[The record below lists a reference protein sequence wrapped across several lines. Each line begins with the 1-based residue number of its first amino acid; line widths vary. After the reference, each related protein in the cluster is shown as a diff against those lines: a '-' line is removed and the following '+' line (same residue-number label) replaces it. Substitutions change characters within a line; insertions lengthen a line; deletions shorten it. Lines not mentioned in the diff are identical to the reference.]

1 MAKQLLFKSEARQA
15 LVKGVDQLANAVT
28 ITLGPRG
35 QNVALAKSFGAPT
48 VTDDGVTVAKEIE
61 LKDPYENMGAQLVKE
76 VAEKT
81 KDVAGDG
88 TTTATLL
95 TQYIIHEGLKHVTS
109 GVNPTHLRKGIDK
122 GVEAVVEEIKKSSK
136 MVKDKKS
143 IGQVATVAASNDVSV
158 GDLIADA
165 MGKVGENGVITIEE
179 GKTAETHLDMVE
191 GMQFDRGYLSPY
203 FITNAEKMEVALEDP
218 YILFH
223 DKKISNMKDFL
234 PLLEKV
240 ANTGK
245 PFLLICEDVEGEA
258 LATLVVN
265 KIRGTLKC
273 AAVKAPGFGDRR
285 KAMLEDIA
293 VLTGGQVIAEDLGL
307 KLEKVDISMLGKAKR
322 VRIDNENTTII
333 EGQGSHE
340 KIEGRIAQIKL
351 QRDETDSDYDREK
364 LEERLA
370 KLAGGVAVINV
381 GAATEAEMKTNK
393 ARIEDAVA
401 ATRAATEEG
410 IVAGGGVT
418 LLRAI
423 SAIEKLKGANTD
435 EQIGINIIKN
445 SLKEPLRKIAENAG
459 LEGGVV
465 AEKVMNKEG
474 AYGFNAETGKYED
487 LIAAGVIDPAK
498 VVRTTIENAASIASL
513 ILTTE
518 ALVTDIPEEKGAGA
532 GAPGMGMPPGGMGG
546 MPQY

>member
-1 MAKQLLFKSEARQA
+1 MI
-15 LVKGVDQLANAVT
+15 KGVDKLADAVT
-28 ITLGPRG
+28 VTLGPKG

-61 LKDPYENMGAQLVKE
+61 LEDPYENMGAQLIKE

-95 TQYIIHEGLKHVTS
+95 TQFIIHEGLKNVVA
-109 GVNPTHLRKGIDK
+109 GVNPTHLRKGMEK
-122 GVEAVVEEIKKSSK
+122 AVATVVEEIKKISK
-136 MVKDKKS
+136 PVKEKKS
-143 IGQVATVAASNDVSV
+143 ISQVGTVAASNDKSV

-165 MGKVGENGVITIEE
+165 MEKVGENGVITIEE
-179 GKTAETHLDMVE
+179 GKTAKTSLELVE
-191 GMQFDRGYLSPY
+191 GMQFDRGYISPY
-203 FITNAEKMEVALEDP
+203 FITNADKMEVVLEDV
-218 YILFH
+218 YLLIH
-223 DKKISNMKDFL
+223 DKKVSNMKDLL

-245 PFLLICEDVEGEA
+245 SFLLIAEDVEGEA

-293 VLTGGQVIAEDLGL
+293 ILTGGQVVSEDLGL
-307 KLEKVDISMLGKAKR
+307 KLEKVDLGMLGRAKR

-333 EGQGSHE
+333 EGQGDKK

-381 GAATEAEMKTNK
+381 GAATEAEMKTRK
-393 ARIEDAVA
+393 ARVEDAVA
-401 ATRAATEEG
+401 ATKAAVEEG
-410 IVAGGGVT
+410 IVPGGGVT

-423 SAIEKLKGANTD
+423 PALEKLKGETED
-435 EQIGINIIKN
+435 EQIGIRIIKDA
-445 SLKEPLRKIAENAG
+445 LKEPIRKIADNAG

-465 AEKVMNKEG
+465 AEEVLLRRKG
-474 AYGFNAETGKYED
+474 AEGFNAETLKYED
-487 LIAAGVIDPAK
+487 LVEKGVIDPAK
-498 VVRTTIENAASIASL
+498 VVRTTIENASSIACL
-513 ILTTE
+513 ILTTD
-518 ALVTDIPEEKGAGA
+518 ALVAEIPEKEKTP
-532 GAPGMGMPPGGMGG
+532 APPPGGYPPPG
-546 MPQY
+546 Y

>member
-1 MAKQLLFKSEARQA
+1 MPKQLLFRSQARQA
-15 LVKGVDQLANAVT
+15 LVRGIDQLADAVT
-28 ITLGPRG
+28 ITLGPKG
-35 QNVALAKSFGAPT
+35 QNVALAKSFGSPT

-81 KDVAGDG
+81 KDIAGDG

-95 TQYIIHEGLKHVTS
+95 TQYIVHEGLKHVLS
-109 GVNPTHLRKGIDK
+109 GVNPTHLRKGMEK
-122 GVEAVVEEIKKSSK
+122 AVAAVVDEVKRMSK
-136 MVKDKKS
+136 MVKDRKS
-143 IGQVATVAASNDVSV
+143 IGQVATVAASNDSSV

-165 MGKVGENGVITIEE
+165 MEKVGENGVITIEE
-179 GKTAETHLDMVE
+179 GKSAKTTLDIVE

-203 FITNAEKMEVALEDP
+203 FITDAQKMEVVLEDV
-218 YILFH
+218 YILLH
-223 DKKISNMKDFL
+223 DKKISNMKDL
-234 PLLEKV
+234 LLLLEKV

-245 PFLLICEDVEGEA
+245 AFLLICEDVEGEA

-285 KAMLEDIA
+285 EAMLEDIA
-293 VLTGGQVIAEDLGL
+293 ILTGGQVASEDLGL
-307 KLEKVDISMLGKAKR
+307 KLEKLDLSMLGRAKR

-333 EGQGSHE
+333 EGQGE
-340 KIEGRIAQIKL
+340 RKKIEGRIAQIKL
-351 QRDETDSDYDREK
+351 QKEETDSDYDREK

-370 KLAGGVAVINV
+370 KLAGGVAVIDV

-401 ATRAATEEG
+401 ATRAAVEEG
-410 IVAGGGVT
+410 IVPGGGVA
-418 LLRAI
+418 LLRTIPAL
-423 SAIEKLKGANTD
+423 EKLKVENTD
-435 EQIGINIIKN
+435 EEIGINIIKK
-445 SLKEPLRKIAENAG
+445 SLRVPLRKIAENAG

-465 AEKVMNKEG
+465 VEHVMSKKGNS
-474 AYGFNAETGKYED
+474 YGFNAETGKYED
-487 LIAAGVIDPAK
+487 LAEAGVIDPAK
-498 VVRTTIENAASIASL
+498 VVRTTIQNAASIASL

-518 ALVTDIPEEKGAGA
+518 ALVADIPEEKGPGKGGA
-532 GAPGMGMPPGGMGG
+532 YPP
-546 MPQY
+546 PEY

>member
-1 MAKQLLFKSEARQA
+1 MPKQLLFKSEARQA
-15 LVKGVDQLANAVT
+15 LARGVDQLADAVT

-35 QNVALAKSFGAPT
+35 QNVALSRSFGAPT

-95 TQYIIHEGLKHVTS
+95 TQCIIREGLKHVMA
-109 GVNPTHLRKGIDK
+109 GVNPTHLRKGMEK
-122 GVEAVVEEIKKSSK
+122 AVKAVVEEIKKTSK

-143 IGQVATVAASNDVSV
+143 IGQIAAVAASNDASV

-165 MGKVGENGVITIEE
+165 MEKVGENGVITIEE
-179 GKTAETHLDMVE
+179 GKTAETTLEMVE

-203 FITNAEKMEVALEDP
+203 FVTNAEKMEVVLDDP
-218 YILFH
+218 YILLH
-223 DKKISNMKDFL
+223 DKKISNIKDIL
-234 PLLEKV
+234 PLLEKI

-245 PFLLICEDVEGEA
+245 SFLIIAEDLEGEV

-285 KAMLEDIA
+285 KSMLEDIA
-293 VLTGGQVIAEDLGL
+293 TLTGGQVIAEDLGL
-307 KLEKVDISMLGKAKR
+307 KLEKIDISMLGQTKR
-322 VRIDNENTTII
+322 VRIDSENTTII
-333 EGQGSHE
+333 EGKGKRKE
-340 KIEGRIAQIKL
+340 IEARIAQIKL

-393 ARIEDAVA
+393 ARMEDAVA
-401 ATRAATEEG
+401 ATRAAVEEG
-410 IVAGGGVT
+410 IVPGGGVT
-418 LLRAI
+418 LLKIAP
-423 SAIEKLKGANTD
+423 ALEKLKAENID

-445 SLKEPLRKIAENAG
+445 SLKAPLRKIAENAG

-465 AEKVMNKEG
+465 IEKVLSKG
-474 AYGFNAETGKYED
+474 GDYGLNAETGKYEN
-487 LIAAGVIDPAK
+487 LIEAGVIDPAK
-498 VVRTTIENAASIASL
+498 VVRATIQNASSIANL

-518 ALVTDIPEEKGAGA
+518 ALVADMPEKKER
-532 GAPGMGMPPGGMGG
+532 APMGG
-546 MPQY
+546 YPSEY

>member
-28 ITLGPRG
+28 ITLGPKG
-35 QNVALAKSFGAPT
+35 QNVALAKSFGSPT

-95 TQYIIHEGLKHVTS
+95 TQYIIHEGLKHVTA
-109 GVNPTHLRKGIDK
+109 GVNPTHLRKGIHK
-122 GVEAVVEEIKKSSK
+122 AVEAVVEEIKKRSK
-136 MVKDKKS
+136 VVKDKKS
-143 IGQVATVAASNDVSV
+143 IGQVATVAASNDPTV
-158 GDLIADA
+158 GDWIAEA
-165 MGKVGENGVITIEE
+165 MEKVGENGVITIEE

-218 YILFH
+218 YILLH

-245 PFLLICEDVEGEA
+245 SFLLICEDVEGEA

-285 KAMLEDIA
+285 KSMLEDIA
-293 VLTGGQVIAEDLGL
+293 ILTGGQVIAEDLGL

-340 KIEGRIAQIKL
+340 KIEGRITQIKL
-351 QRDETDSDYDREK
+351 QRDDTDSEYDREK

-381 GAATEAEMKTNK
+381 GAATEAEMKANK

-401 ATRAATEEG
+401 ATRAAVEEG

-423 SAIEKLKGANTD
+423 SALQKLKGANAD
-435 EQIGINIIKN
+435 EQIGIDIIKN

-465 AEKVMNKEG
+465 AEKVINKEG
-474 AYGFNAETGKYED
+474 AYGFNAETGEYED
-487 LIAAGVIDPAK
+487 LVAAGVIDPAK
-498 VVRTTIENAASIASL
+498 VVRTTIENAASIATL

-518 ALVTDIPEEKGAGA
+518 ALVADIPEEKGAGA
-532 GAPGMGMPPGGMGG
+532 GAPGMGMPPGGM
-546 MPQY
+546 PQY

>member
-1 MAKQLLFKSEARQA
+1 MAKQLLFRSEARQA

-28 ITLGPRG
+28 ITLGPKG
-35 QNVALAKSFGAPT
+35 QNVALAKSFGSPT
-48 VTDDGVTVAKEIE
+48 VTDDGVTVAREIE

-95 TQYIIHEGLKHVTS
+95 TQYIIHEGLKHVTA
-109 GVNPTHLRKGIDK
+109 GVNPTHLRKGIHK
-122 GVEAVVEEIKKSSK
+122 AVGAVVEEIRKRSK

-143 IGQVATVAASNDVSV
+143 IGQVATVAASNDPTV
-158 GDLIADA
+158 GDWIAEA

-218 YILFH
+218 YILLH

-245 PFLLICEDVEGEA
+245 SFFLICEDVEGEA

-307 KLEKVDISMLGKAKR
+307 KLEKVDISMLGKAKK

-401 ATRAATEEG
+401 ATRAAAEEG

-423 SAIEKLKGANTD
+423 SAVEKLKGANID
-435 EQIGINIIKN
+435 EQIGIDIIKN

-465 AEKVMNKEG
+465 VEKVINKEG
-474 AYGFNAETGKYED
+474 AYGFNAETGEYED

-498 VVRTTIENAASIASL
+498 VVRTTIENAASIATL

-518 ALVTDIPEEKGAGA
+518 ALVADIPEEKEK
-532 GAPGMGMPPGGMGG
+532 GMPGMPPGGGYPP
-546 MPQY
+546 PQY

>member
-1 MAKQLLFKSEARQA
+1 MAKQLLFKSEAKQA

-28 ITLGPRG
+28 ITLGPKG
-35 QNVALAKSFGAPT
+35 QNVALAKSFGSPT

-61 LKDPYENMGAQLVKE
+61 LKDPYENVGAQLIKE

-95 TQYIIHEGLKHVTS
+95 AQYIIHEGLKHVTA
-109 GVNPTHLRKGIDK
+109 GVNPTRLKRGMDK
-122 GVEAVVEEIKKSSK
+122 AVEVVVDEIKKQSK
-136 MVKDKKS
+136 MVKDRKS
-143 IGQVATVAASNDVSV
+143 ISQVAAVAASNNPDI
-158 GDLIADA
+158 GELIADA
-165 MGKVGENGVITIEE
+165 MEKVGENGVITIEE
-179 GKTAETHLDMVE
+179 GKTAKTEVELVE

-203 FITNAEKMEVALEDP
+203 FITNADRMEVVLEDV
-218 YILFH
+218 YILLH
-223 DKKISNMKDFL
+223 DKKISNVKDIL

-240 ANTGK
+240 AQTGK
-245 PFLLICEDVEGEA
+245 SFLVIAEDVEGEA

-293 VLTGGQVIAEDLGL
+293 ILTGGQVVAEDLGL
-307 KLEKVDISMLGKAKR
+307 KLENVDISMLGRAKR

-333 EGQGSHE
+333 EGQGDKK
-340 KIEGRIAQIKL
+340 KIEDRIAQIKL

-370 KLAGGVAVINV
+370 KLAGGVAVITV
-381 GAATEAEMKTNK
+381 GAATESEMKSNK

-401 ATRAATEEG
+401 ATRAAVEEG
-410 IVAGGGVT
+410 IVAGGGT
-418 LLRAI
+418 SLIRAI
-423 SAIEKLKGANTD
+423 PAVDKIETDDPD
-435 EQIGINIIKN
+435 EQIGIRIIRN
-445 SLKEPLRKIAENAG
+445 ALKEPIRKIAENAG

-465 AEKVMNKEG
+465 AEEVIKREDSI
-474 AYGFNAETGKYED
+474 GFNAETGKYED
-487 LIAAGVIDPAK
+487 LVKAGVIDPAK
-498 VVRTTIENAASIASL
+498 VVRSTVQNAASIASL
-513 ILTTE
+513 ILTTD
-518 ALVTDIPEEKGAGA
+518 AVVTEIPEEKKT
-532 GAPGMGMPPGGMGG
+532 PSTPGGY
-546 MPQY
+546 PPPEY

>member
-1 MAKQLLFKSEARQA
+1 MPKQLLFKSEARQA

-28 ITLGPRG
+28 ITLGPKG
-35 QNVALAKSFGAPT
+35 QNVALAKSFGSPT
-48 VTDDGVTVAKEIE
+48 VTDDGVTVAKDIE
-61 LKDPYENMGAQLVKE
+61 LKDPYENVGAQLVKE

-95 TQYIIHEGLKHVTS
+95 TQFLIHEGLKHVMA
-109 GVNPTHLRKGIDK
+109 GVNPTHLRKGIEK
-122 GVEAVVEEIKKSSK
+122 AVKAVVDEIKKTSR

-143 IGQVATVAASNDVSV
+143 IGQVATVAASNDPAV

-165 MGKVGENGVITIEE
+165 MEKVGENGVITIEE
-179 GKTAETHLDMVE
+179 GKTAETTLEMVE

-203 FITNAEKMEVALEDP
+203 FITNPDKMEVNLEDVH
-218 YILFH
+218 ILLH
-223 DKKISNMKDFL
+223 DKKISNMKDLL

-240 ANTGK
+240 ANTGNS
-245 PFLLICEDVEGEA
+245 FLLIAEDVEGEA

-293 VLTGGQVIAEDLGL
+293 TLTGGMVIAEERGM
-307 KLEKVDISMLGKAKR
+307 KLENVDISRLGKAKR
-322 VRIDNENTTII
+322 IKIDNENTTII
-333 EGQGSHE
+333 EGQGAAKE
-340 KIEGRIAQIKL
+340 IEARIAQIKL
-351 QRDETDSDYDREK
+351 QKEETDSDYDREK

-370 KLAGGVAVINV
+370 KIAGGVAVINV

-401 ATRAATEEG
+401 ATRAAVEEG
-410 IVAGGGVT
+410 IVAGGGVALVRT
-418 LLRAI
+418 YA
-423 SAIEKLKGANTD
+423 AVDKLKGENPD
-435 EQIGINIIKN
+435 EQIGINIVRD

-459 LEGGVV
+459 VEGGVV
-465 AEKVMNKEG
+465 AEKVMSKEG
-474 AYGFNAETGKYED
+474 NWGFNAETGKYED
-487 LIAAGVIDPAK
+487 LVAAGVIDPAK
-498 VVRTTIENAASIASL
+498 VVRTTIENASSIASL
-513 ILTTE
+513 ILTTD
-518 ALVTDIPEEKGAGA
+518 AVVTDIPEEKEKA
-532 GAPGMGMPPGGMGG
+532 GMPPGGGG
-546 MPQY
+546 YPPPQY

>member
-1 MAKQLLFKSEARQA
+1 MPKQLLFKSQARQA
-15 LVKGVDQLANAVT
+15 LARGVDQLADAVT
-28 ITLGPRG
+28 ITLGPKG
-35 QNVALAKSFGAPT
+35 QNVALAKSFGSPT

-61 LKDPYENMGAQLVKE
+61 LKDPYENIGAQLVKE

-95 TQYIIHEGLKHVTS
+95 TQYIIHEGLKHVTA
-109 GVNPTHLRKGIDK
+109 GVNPTHLRKGMEK
-122 GVEAVVEEIKKSSK
+122 AVNVVTEEIKRMSK
-136 MVKDKKS
+136 MVKDKTS
-143 IGQVATVAASNDVSV
+143 IGQVATVAASNDSSV

-165 MGKVGENGVITIEE
+165 MEKVGENGVITIEE
-179 GKTAETHLDMVE
+179 GKTAETNLEIVE

-203 FITNAEKMEVALEDP
+203 FVTNAEKMEVLLEDA
-218 YILFH
+218 YILLY
-223 DKKISNMKDFL
+223 DKKISNVKDVL

-240 ANTGK
+240 ANAGK
-245 PFLLICEDVEGEA
+245 SFLIIAEDVEGEA

-285 KAMLEDIA
+285 RAMLEDIA
-293 VLTGGQVIAEDLGL
+293 ILTGGRLVVEDLGL
-307 KLEKVDISMLGKAKR
+307 KLEKIDISMLGQAKR

-333 EGQGSHE
+333 EGGGDRK
-340 KIEGRIAQIKL
+340 KIEGRIAQIKF
-351 QRDETDSDYDREK
+351 QKEGTDSDYDREK

-401 ATRAATEEG
+401 ATRAAVEEG
-410 IVAGGGVT
+410 IVPGGGVA
-418 LLRAI
+418 LLRVIPAV
-423 SAIEKLKGANTD
+423 EKLKTENAD
-435 EQIGINIIKN
+435 EEIGINIIKS
-445 SLKEPLRKIAENAG
+445 SLKVPLRKIAENAG

-465 AEKVMNKEG
+465 VEKVMSKEG
-474 AYGFNAETGKYED
+474 SYGFNAETGKYEN
-487 LIAAGVIDPAK
+487 LTEVGVIDPAK
-498 VVRTTIENAASIASL
+498 VVRATIQNASSIASL

-518 ALVTDIPEEKGAGA
+518 ALITDIPEKKEK
-532 GAPGMGMPPGGMGG
+532 APTGGYPPE
-546 MPQY
+546 Y

>member
-1 MAKQLLFKSEARQA
+1 MPKQLLFKSEARQA
-15 LVKGVDQLANAVT
+15 LVRGVDQLADAVT
-28 ITLGPRG
+28 ITLGPKG
-35 QNVALAKSFGAPT
+35 QNVALSKSFGSPT

-95 TQYIIHEGLKHVTS
+95 TQRIIREGLKHVMA
-109 GVNPTHLRKGIDK
+109 GVNPTHLRKGMEK
-122 GVEAVVEEIKKSSK
+122 AVKAVVEEIKKTSK
-136 MVKDKKS
+136 MVKDEKS
-143 IGQVATVAASNDVSV
+143 IGQVAAVAASNDASV

-165 MGKVGENGVITIEE
+165 MKKVGENGVITIEE
-179 GKTAETHLDMVE
+179 GKTAETNLEMVE

-203 FITNAEKMEVALEDP
+203 FVTNAEKMEVVLEDA
-218 YILFH
+218 YILLH
-223 DKKISNMKDFL
+223 DKKISNVKDIL

-245 PFLLICEDVEGEA
+245 SFLIIAEDLEGEA
-258 LATLVVN
+258 LATLVIN

-285 KAMLEDIA
+285 KSMLEDIA
-293 VLTGGQVIAEDLGL
+293 TLTGGQVISEDLGL
-307 KLEKVDISMLGKAKR
+307 KLENIDISMLGQTKR

-333 EGQGSHE
+333 EGKGKRKE
-340 KIEGRIAQIKL
+340 IEARIAQIKL
-351 QRDETDSDYDREK
+351 QRDETDSGYDREK

-393 ARIEDAVA
+393 ARMEDAVA
-401 ATRAATEEG
+401 ATRAAVEEG
-410 IVAGGGVT
+410 IVPGGGVT
-418 LLRAI
+418 LLKIAP
-423 SAIEKLKGANTD
+423 ALEKLKAENID
-435 EQIGINIIKN
+435 EGIGINIIKD
-445 SLKEPLRKIAENAG
+445 SLKAPLRKIAENAG

-465 AEKVMNKEG
+465 IEKVMGKEG
-474 AYGFNAETGKYED
+474 DYGLNAETGKYEN
-487 LIAAGVIDPAK
+487 LIEAGVIDPAK
-498 VVRTTIENAASIASL
+498 VVRATIQNASSVANL

-518 ALVTDIPEEKGAGA
+518 ALVADMPEKKEK
-532 GAPGMGMPPGGMGG
+532 APTGGY
-546 MPQY
+546 PSEY

>member
-1 MAKQLLFKSEARQA
+1 MAKQILFRADARQA
-15 LVKGVDQLANAVT
+15 LVRGVDQLAEAVT
-28 ITLGPRG
+28 ITLGPKG
-35 QNVALAKSFGAPT
+35 QNVALAKSFGSPT
-48 VTDDGVTVAKEIE
+48 ITDDGVTVAKDIE
-61 LKDPYENMGAQLVKE
+61 LKDPNENVGAQLVKE

-95 TQYIIHEGLKHVTS
+95 TQYIIHQGLKHVMA
-109 GVNPTHLRKGIDK
+109 GVNPTHLRKGIGKAVD
-122 GVEAVVEEIKKSSK
+122 GVVDEIKRMSK

-143 IGQVATVAASNDVSV
+143 IKQVATVAASNDPAV

-165 MGKVGENGVITIEE
+165 MEKVGEDGVITIEE
-179 GKTAETHLDMVE
+179 GKTATTNLEIVE

-203 FITNAEKMEVALEDP
+203 FITNPDKMEVVLEDV
-218 YILFH
+218 YILLH
-223 DKKISNMKDFL
+223 DKKISNMKDLL

-245 PFLLICEDVEGEA
+245 AFLLICEDVEGEA

-285 KAMLEDIA
+285 KSMLEDIG
-293 VLTGGQVIAEDLGL
+293 VLTGGQVVAEDLGL
-307 KLEKVDISMLGKAKR
+307 KLENIDLPKLGRAKR
-322 VRIDNENTTII
+322 VRIDNENTTVI
-333 EGQGSHE
+333 EGQGDRK
-340 KIEGRIAQIKL
+340 KIEDRIAQIKL

-401 ATRAATEEG
+401 ATRAAVEEG
-410 IVAGGGVT
+410 IVPGGGVT
-418 LLRAI
+418 LIRATA
-423 SAIEKLKGANTD
+423 AIDKIKGDNPD
-435 EQIGINIIKN
+435 EQIGIRIIRD
-445 SLKEPLRKIAENAG
+445 SLREPLRKIAENAG

-465 AEKVMNKEG
+465 AEEVIKKEG
-474 AYGFNAETGKYED
+474 SFGFNAETGKYED
-487 LIAAGVIDPAK
+487 LLEAGVIDPAK
-498 VVRTTIENAASIASL
+498 VVRSTIQNAASVATL
-513 ILTTE
+513 ILTTD
-518 ALVTDIPEEKGAGA
+518 ALITEIPEEKEKGG
-532 GAPGMGMPPGGMGG
+532 GMPPGGMGG
-546 MPQY
+546 MPPQY

>member
-1 MAKQLLFKSEARQA
+1 MPKQLLFKSEARQA
-15 LVKGVDQLANAVT
+15 LARGVDQLADAVT

-35 QNVALAKSFGAPT
+35 QNVALSRSFGAPT

-95 TQYIIHEGLKHVTS
+95 TQCIIREGLKHVMA
-109 GVNPTHLRKGIDK
+109 GVNPTHLRKGMEK
-122 GVEAVVEEIKKSSK
+122 AVKAVVEEIKKTSK

-143 IGQVATVAASNDVSV
+143 IGQIAAVAASNDASV

-165 MGKVGENGVITIEE
+165 MEKVGENGVITIEE
-179 GKTAETHLDMVE
+179 GKTAETTLEMVE

-203 FITNAEKMEVALEDP
+203 FVTNAEKMEVVLDDP
-218 YILFH
+218 YILLH
-223 DKKISNMKDFL
+223 DKKISNIKDIL
-234 PLLEKV
+234 PLLEKI

-245 PFLLICEDVEGEA
+245 SFLIIAEDLEGEV

-285 KAMLEDIA
+285 KSMLEDIA
-293 VLTGGQVIAEDLGL
+293 TLTGGQVIAEDLGL
-307 KLEKVDISMLGKAKR
+307 KLEKIDISMLGQTKR
-322 VRIDNENTTII
+322 VRIDSENTTII
-333 EGQGSHE
+333 EGKGKRKE
-340 KIEGRIAQIKL
+340 IEARIAQIKL
-351 QRDETDSDYDREK
+351 QRDETDSDYDKEK

-393 ARIEDAVA
+393 ARMEDAVA
-401 ATRAATEEG
+401 ATRSAVEEG
-410 IVAGGGVT
+410 IVPGGGVT
-418 LLRAI
+418 LLKIAP
-423 SAIEKLKGANTD
+423 ALEKLKAENID

-445 SLKEPLRKIAENAG
+445 SLKAPLRKIAENAG
-459 LEGGVV
+459 FEGGVV
-465 AEKVMNKEG
+465 IEKVMGGG
-474 AYGFNAETGKYED
+474 AGYGLNVETGKYEN
-487 LIAAGVIDPAK
+487 LIEAGVIDPAK
-498 VVRTTIENAASIASL
+498 VVRATIQNASSIANL

-518 ALVTDIPEEKGAGA
+518 ALVADMPEKKER
-532 GAPGMGMPPGGMGG
+532 APMGG
-546 MPQY
+546 YPSEY

>member
-1 MAKQLLFKSEARQA
+1 MPKQLLFRSQARQA
-15 LVKGVDQLANAVT
+15 LVRGVDQLADAVT
-28 ITLGPRG
+28 ITLGPKG
-35 QNVALAKSFGAPT
+35 QNVALAKSFGSPT

-81 KDVAGDG
+81 KDIAGDG

-95 TQYIIHEGLKHVTS
+95 TQYIVHEGLKHVMS
-109 GVNPTHLRKGIDK
+109 GVNPTHLRKGMEK
-122 GVEAVVEEIKKSSK
+122 AVARVVDEIKKTSK
-136 MVKDKKS
+136 TVKDKTS
-143 IGQVATVAASNDVSV
+143 IGQVATVAASNDSSV

-165 MGKVGENGVITIEE
+165 MEKVGENGVITIEE
-179 GKTAETHLDMVE
+179 GKTAKTTLEIVE

-203 FITNAEKMEVALEDP
+203 FVTNAQKMEVVLEDV
-218 YILFH
+218 YILLH
-223 DKKISNMKDFL
+223 DKKISSTKDLL
-234 PLLEKV
+234 PLMEKI

-245 PFLLICEDVEGEA
+245 SFLVIAEDVEGEA
-258 LATLVVN
+258 VATLVVN

-285 KAMLEDIA
+285 KAMLEDVSI
-293 VLTGGQVIAEDLGL
+293 LTGGQVVAEDLGL
-307 KLEKVDISMLGKAKR
+307 KLEKLDLSMLGRAKR

-333 EGQGSHE
+333 EGQGDKK

-351 QRDETDSDYDREK
+351 QKEETDSSYDREK

-370 KLAGGVAVINV
+370 KLAGGVAVLNV

-401 ATRAATEEG
+401 ATRAAVEEG
-410 IVAGGGVT
+410 IVPGGGIT
-418 LLRAI
+418 LLRAA
-423 SAIEKLKGANTD
+423 SALEKLKAENID
-435 EQIGINIIKN
+435 EETGINIIKK
-445 SLKEPLRKIAENAG
+445 SLRVPLRKIAENAG

-465 AEKVMNKEG
+465 VENVISERQNS
-474 AYGFNAETGKYED
+474 YGFNAETGRYEN
-487 LIAAGVIDPAK
+487 LVEAGVIDPAK
-498 VVRTTIENAASIASL
+498 VVRITIQNAASVASL

-518 ALVTDIPEEKGAGA
+518 ALVADIPEEKERGPGRGAY
-532 GAPGMGMPPGGMGG
+532 PPSE
-546 MPQY
+546 Y